1 DDGQGYQQ
9 ILPAETF
16 SLSISHETC
25 DSVQALHAHLHE
37 HQHRVFDLA
46 QECPIA
52 ASSYTLAGAHYFS
65 IVIHHIAFDG
75 WSVDLLLKELLH
87 YYRVFTGEA
96 SNELPA
102 PPVQYREFALWQRQ
116 HLQGAT
122 LDRQLA
128 YWHGQLADHEP
139 LNLPTDHVRPL
150 QLDYRGDDITFQ
162 LDAATSAEL
171 RALAA
176 SLNVS
181 LYTVLL
187 SGYYLLLGVYSNQ
200 QDIVL
205 GTPIAGRH
213 YPGVEDTMGLFVN
226 TLVLRR
232 QIDVSQTV
240 REFIGET
247 GQQVS
252 EAHTHQDLPF
262 EKLVEVLKTEK
273 DSSRHPIFQVMFSLQ
288 SFGATGRTEGE
299 SLFEQYDAQE
309 GAYRAAKFD
318 LTVMMD
324 DSEEAIGGVFNYATA
339 LFNGQTMRNYIATY
353 QHILRQLGTLCSQ
366 GRSLAELQYL
376 DTA

>member
-1 DDGQGYQQ
+1 HEALRTLILCDDDGQGYQQ
-9 ILPAETF
+9 ILSAETF
-16 SLSISHETC
+16 SLALQHETC
-25 DSVQALHAHLHE
+25 DSVQALHARLHE

-52 ASSYTLAGAHYFS
+52 ASSYTLAGVHYFS
-65 IVIHHIAFDG
+65 LVIHHIAFDG
-75 WSVDLLLKELLH
+75 WSVDLLLKELVH

-96 SNELPA
+96 NTELPA

-139 LNLPTDHVRPL
+139 LNLPTDRVRPL

-213 YPGVEDTMGLFVN
+213 YPGVEDTLGLFVN

-247 GQQVS
+247 
-252 EAHTHQDLPF
+252 
-262 EKLVEVLKTEK
+262 
-273 DSSRHPIFQVMFSLQ
+273 
-288 SFGATGRTEGE
+288 
-299 SLFEQYDAQE
+299 
-309 GAYRAAKFD
+309 
-318 LTVMMD
+318 
-324 DSEEAIGGVFNYATA
+324 
-339 LFNGQTMRNYIATY
+339 
-353 QHILRQLGTLCSQ
+353 
-366 GRSLAELQYL
+366 
-376 DTA
+376 

>member
-1 DDGQGYQQ
+1 
-9 ILPAETF
+9 
-16 SLSISHETC
+16 
-25 DSVQALHAHLHE
+25 
-37 HQHRVFDLA
+37 
-46 QECPIA
+46 
-52 ASSYTLAGAHYFS
+52 
-65 IVIHHIAFDG
+65 
-75 WSVDLLLKELLH
+75 
-87 YYRVFTGEA
+87 
-96 SNELPA
+96 
-102 PPVQYREFALWQRQ
+102 
-116 HLQGAT
+116 
-122 LDRQLA
+122 
-128 YWHGQLADHEP
+128 
-139 LNLPTDHVRPL
+139 
-150 QLDYRGDDITFQ
+150 DITFQ

-247 GQQVS
+247 GLQVS

-273 DSSRHPIFQVMFSLQ
+273 D
-288 SFGATGRTEGE
+288 
-299 SLFEQYDAQE
+299 
-309 GAYRAAKFD
+309 
-318 LTVMMD
+318 
-324 DSEEAIGGVFNYATA
+324 
-339 LFNGQTMRNYIATY
+339 
-353 QHILRQLGTLCSQ
+353 
-366 GRSLAELQYL
+366 
-376 DTA
+376 